1 MIGAFA
7 CGGRL
12 IWLNRAKFE
21 KRLPAP
27 LGIEMKSTDIRRW
40 TEDEDELLRAA
51 IGKFGEQSEAD
62 ALDREIINSSLN

>member
-1 MIGAFA
+1 MISAFG

-12 IWLNRAKFE
+12 MWLNRAKLE

-27 LGIEMKSTDIRRW
+27 LAKVEMKSTDIRRW

-51 IGKFGEQSEAD
+51 IGKFGE
-62 ALDREIINSSLN
+62 

>member
-1 MIGAFA
+1 M
-7 CGGRL
+7 
-12 IWLNRAKFE
+12 WLNRAKVE

-27 LGIEMKSTDIRRW
+27 LEKVEMKSTDIRRW

-51 IGKFGEQSEAD
+51 IGKFGEQSEAE